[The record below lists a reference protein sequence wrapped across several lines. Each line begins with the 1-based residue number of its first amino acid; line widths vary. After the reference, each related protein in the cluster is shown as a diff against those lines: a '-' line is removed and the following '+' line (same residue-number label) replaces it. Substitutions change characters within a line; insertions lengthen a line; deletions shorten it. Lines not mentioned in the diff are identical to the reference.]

1 MYDFGDDVISL
12 SPQFRHWSTQFPNAK
27 QPASYEDAYDFVV
40 HLHANAEKYGIDPKK
55 IGAEGFS
62 GGGFVL
68 AGLGYELAKANKSH
82 LVHSLFF
89 LEPMLDDTILNIDPA
104 EASQNEEWER
114 RYTRSLLEG
123 HAFNLDK

>member
-1 MYDFGDDVISL
+1 M
-12 SPQFRHWSTQFPNAK
+12 PNN
-27 QPASYEDAYDFVV
+27 QHHMRMLTTLLCIFMPMPRSME
-40 HLHANAEKYGIDPKK
+40 LIQKK